1 MISLLDYGAGNV
13 RSVVNAIEHLGE
25 QVRLVSSPEDLASAE
40 KLVFPGVGHY
50 GELMRVL
57 REKGLREPLIRH
69 LRSGRPFFGICVAL
83 QALYE
88 GSEEAPDE
96 AGLGLYPGRVRRF
109 AGELPVPHIGW
120 NGIRACKASPFL
132 AGFDGS
138 EKLYFVHSYH
148 VPAAGSGPEA
158 LTLTD
163 YGTAFVSAIAD
174 GQRIATQFHPEKS
187 GRPGLKMLAN
197 FYAYCRETAHAQ

>member
-13 RSVVNAIEHLGE
+13 RSVVNAIKHLGE

-40 KLVFPGVGHY
+40 KLVFPGVSHY

-96 AGLGLYPGRVRRF
+96 AGLGLYPGRMQRF
-109 AGELPVPHIGW
+109 ASELPVPHIGW
-120 NGIRACKASPFL
+120 NNIKR
-132 AGFDGS
+132 
-138 EKLYFVHSYH
+138 ERHS
-148 VPAAGSGPEA
+148 
-158 LTLTD
+158 
-163 YGTAFVSAIAD
+163 
-174 GQRIATQFHPEKS
+174 QRQ
-187 GRPGLKMLAN
+187 RWV
-197 FYAYCRETAHAQ
+197 C